1 MAEPDS
7 ARVVAGTWLTPYL
20 AVLRSRVKAQQ
31 VYRLSFATE
40 VFSAFLIGLV
50 EFGEVWVIFHNV
62 GTLGGLDVDAALLL
76 FGLSNTSFA
85 LAQVAVGHLDSLPSM
100 IRMGTLDAY
109 HLRPQPL
116 LLQLVTSD
124 ISLRRLARA
133 AVAVIVL
140 GIGLWRND
148 IDWGIAPVTLIVI
161 TLLSG
166 IALFCGLFVCAAGLQ
181 FFLIDGA
188 ELTNSFTYGGS
199 FAAMQLGLCVP
210 DTAETVVRVRDSRRV
225 HGVRAD
231 HRPTRTAGAAAAA
244 RVVGV
249 AHATRRGVGVAA
261 RIGGMADRYEAL
273 SGRRGIDDGR
283 AREPGPDHRHR

>member
-1 MAEPDS
+1 MVEPDS
-7 ARVVAGTWLTPYL
+7 ARIVAGTWFTPYL

-50 EFGEVWVIFHNV
+50 EFAEVWVIFHNV
-62 GTLGGLDVDAALLL
+62 GTLGGLDTDAALLL

-85 LAQVAVGHLDSLPSM
+85 LAQVLVGHLDSLPAM

-116 LLQLVTSD
+116 LLQLITSD

-140 GIGLWRND
+140 GVGLWRNE

-161 TLLSG
+161 TLISG

-199 FAAMQLGLCVP
+199 FAAMQPASVFPAPLKLLFGFAIPVAFTAYVPTIALLGLPGPPLLPAWSAWLTPV
-210 DTAETVVRVRDSRRV
+210 
-225 HGVRAD
+225 
-231 HRPTRTAGAAAAA
+231 AAAWVWLLAFAA
-244 RVVGV
+244 W
-249 AHATRRGVGVAA
+249 
-261 RIGGMADRYEAL
+261 RIGT
-273 SGRRGIDDGR
+273 
-283 AREPGPDHRHR
+283 RHYQGGGG

>member
-199 FAAMQLGLCVP
+199 FAAMQPASVFPTPLKLLFGVAIPVAFTAYVPTIALLGLP
-210 DTAETVVRVRDSRRV
+210 GPPLLPAWSAWLT
-225 HGVRAD
+225 
-231 HRPTRTAGAAAAA
+231 PLAAAWVWLLASAA
-244 RVVGV
+244 W
-249 AHATRRGVGVAA
+249 
-261 RIGGMADRYEAL
+261 RIGT
-273 SGRRGIDDGR
+273 
-283 AREPGPDHRHR
+283 RHYQGGGG

>member
-1 MAEPDS
+1 MAEPET
-7 ARVVAGTWLTPYL
+7 RIVAGTWFTPYL

-50 EFGEVWVIFHNV
+50 EFAEVWVIFHNV
-62 GTLGGLDVDAALLL
+62 GTLGGLDVNAALLL
-76 FGLSNTSFA
+76 FGLSNTSFS
-85 LAQVAVGHLDSLPSM
+85 LAQVLVGHLDSLPAM
-100 IRMGTLDAY
+100 IRMGALDAY

-116 LLQLVTSD
+116 LLQLITSD
-124 ISLRRLARA
+124 ISLRRFARA

-148 IDWGIAPVTLIVI
+148 IDWGIGPVTLIVI

-199 FAAMQLGLCVP
+199 FAAMQPASVFPTPLKLLFGFAIPVAFTAYVPTIALLGLP
-210 DTAETVVRVRDSRRV
+210 GPPLFPAWSAWLT
-225 HGVRAD
+225 
-231 HRPTRTAGAAAAA
+231 PLAAVWVWLLALSAW
-244 RVVGV
+244 
-249 AHATRRGVGVAA
+249 
-261 RIGGMADRYEAL
+261 RIGT
-273 SGRRGIDDGR
+273 
-283 AREPGPDHRHR
+283 RHYQGGGG

>member
-7 ARVVAGTWLTPYL
+7 ARIVSGTWFTPYL

-50 EFGEVWVIFHNV
+50 EFAEVWVIFHNV
-62 GTLGGLDVDAALLL
+62 GTLGGLDTNAALLL

-85 LAQVAVGHLDSLPSM
+85 LAQVLVGHLDSLPAM

-116 LLQLVTSD
+116 LLQLITSD

-140 GIGLWRND
+140 AVGLWRNE

-199 FAAMQLGLCVP
+199 FAAMQPASVFPAPLKLLFGFAIPVAFTAYVPTIALLGLPGPPLLPAWSAWLTPV
-210 DTAETVVRVRDSRRV
+210 
-225 HGVRAD
+225 
-231 HRPTRTAGAAAAA
+231 AAAWVWLLAFAA
-244 RVVGV
+244 W
-249 AHATRRGVGVAA
+249 
-261 RIGGMADRYEAL
+261 RIGT
-273 SGRRGIDDGR
+273 
-283 AREPGPDHRHR
+283 RHYQGGGG

>member
-7 ARVVAGTWLTPYL
+7 ARIVSGTWFTPYL

-31 VYRLSFATE
+31 VYRLSFASE

-50 EFGEVWVIFHNV
+50 EFAEVWVIFHNV
-62 GTLGGLDVDAALLL
+62 GVLGGLDTDAALLL

-85 LAQVAVGHLDSLPSM
+85 LAQVLVGHLDSLPTM

-116 LLQLVTSD
+116 LLQLITSD

-140 GIGLWRND
+140 SLGLWRND

-199 FAAMQLGLCVP
+199 FAAMQPASVFPTPLKLLFGFAIPVAFTAYVPTIALLGLP
-210 DTAETVVRVRDSRRV
+210 GPSLLPAWSAWLT
-225 HGVRAD
+225 
-231 HRPTRTAGAAAAA
+231 P
-244 RVVGV
+244 
-249 AHATRRGVGVAA
+249 VAA
-261 RIGGMADRYEAL
+261 VWVWILAFAAWRIGT
-273 SGRRGIDDGR
+273 
-283 AREPGPDHRHR
+283 RHYQGGGG

>member
-7 ARVVAGTWLTPYL
+7 ARVVAGTWFTPYL

-199 FAAMQLGLCVP
+199 FAAMQPASVFPTPLKLLFGFAIPVAFTAYVPTVALLGLP
-210 DTAETVVRVRDSRRV
+210 GPPLLPAWSAWLT
-225 HGVRAD
+225 
-231 HRPTRTAGAAAAA
+231 PLAAAWVWLLASAA
-244 RVVGV
+244 W
-249 AHATRRGVGVAA
+249 
-261 RIGGMADRYEAL
+261 RIGT
-273 SGRRGIDDGR
+273 
-283 AREPGPDHRHR
+283 RHYQGGGG

>member
-7 ARVVAGTWLTPYL
+7 VRIVAGTWFTPYL

-62 GTLGGLDVDAALLL
+62 GTLGGLDVEASLLL

-140 GIGLWRND
+140 AIGLWRND

-161 TLLSG
+161 TLISG

-199 FAAMQLGLCVP
+199 FAAMQPASVFPTPLKLLFGFAIPVAFTAYVPTIALLGLP
-210 DTAETVVRVRDSRRV
+210 GPPLLPAWSAWLT
-225 HGVRAD
+225 
-231 HRPTRTAGAAAAA
+231 PLAAIWVWLLASAAW
-244 RVVGV
+244 
-249 AHATRRGVGVAA
+249 
-261 RIGGMADRYEAL
+261 RIGT
-273 SGRRGIDDGR
+273 
-283 AREPGPDHRHR
+283 RHYQGGGG

>member
-1 MAEPDS
+1 MAEPVS
-7 ARVVAGTWLTPYL
+7 ARVVAGTWFTPYL

-199 FAAMQLGLCVP
+199 FAAMQPASVFPTPLKLLFGFAIPVAFTAYVPTIALLGLP
-210 DTAETVVRVRDSRRV
+210 GPPLLPAWSAWLT
-225 HGVRAD
+225 
-231 HRPTRTAGAAAAA
+231 PLAAAWVWLLASAA
-244 RVVGV
+244 W
-249 AHATRRGVGVAA
+249 
-261 RIGGMADRYEAL
+261 RIGT
-273 SGRRGIDDGR
+273 
-283 AREPGPDHRHR
+283 RHYQGGGG

>member
-1 MAEPDS
+1 M
-7 ARVVAGTWLTPYL
+7 
-20 AVLRSRVKAQQ
+20 RSRVKAQQ

-199 FAAMQLGLCVP
+199 FAAMQPASVFPTPLKLLFGFAIPVAFTAYVPTIALLGLP
-210 DTAETVVRVRDSRRV
+210 GPPLLPAWSAWLT
-225 HGVRAD
+225 
-231 HRPTRTAGAAAAA
+231 PLAAAWVWLLASAA
-244 RVVGV
+244 W
-249 AHATRRGVGVAA
+249 
-261 RIGGMADRYEAL
+261 RIGT
-273 SGRRGIDDGR
+273 
-283 AREPGPDHRHR
+283 RHYQGGGG